1 MLNRYPA
8 WKNLLIIAVMVFGF
22 YYAMPNLY
30 APDPALQ
37 IGGASGSQAIT
48 QEVLERAERALER
61 ESIGFFGEE
70 LQEGGK
76 TALLR
81 LRDREAQLR
90 AQALVAREL
99 GDDFIVALNLA
110 PTTPDWLAD
119 GGAQPMKLG
128 LDLSGG
134 VHFKLEVDVEA
145 ATQRRIEMVE
155 SGIKRGLR
163 DERIRGM
170 VALDGTQVVLRFRD
184 EASREAARRVVYEL
198 YPELFLDRVDEE
210 SSWLLYAKLT
220 EQTIA
225 EVVDYA
231 VSQNLPTIRNRVN
244 ELGVS
249 EPLVQRQGSNRI
261 VVELP
266 GIQDTAEAKRILGKV
281 ANLEFRLVAETNAPV
296 TDKQKFEYRGEG
308 RAGLTEWLE
317 RDVII
322 SGERVSGA
330 NASFDQNGQP
340 NVLISLDSEGG
351 MLMSRATRN
360 NIKRRMGVL
369 FIERK
374 YRTRYQLNDD
384 GVEVATRIPYDEKKL
399 LTAPVIQSALGAQF
413 QITGLDSPGEAS
425 ELALMLRAGALAAPI
440 NFVEERT
447 VGPSMGAENIALG
460 VKSVQIGLGLV
471 VLFMVLYYRVFGVAA
486 VVALSVNL
494 VLLVALM
501 SLLGATL
508 TLPGIA
514 GIVLTVGMAVDANV
528 LIFARIRE
536 ELANRMSPQM
546 AIHSGFER
554 AVATILDANITT
566 LIVAVILYAVGT
578 GPIKGFAVT
587 LSLGILTS
595 MFTAILGTR
604 ALINVIHGGRR
615 VDRLSIGRLPKPV
628 DGLVV
633 DRQATGES
641 PHECSTVYEMAHVCG
656 AVLSI
661 GYGRSIGK
669 PVHSAA

>member
-1 MLNRYPA
+1 MLNRYPL
-8 WKNLLIIAVMVFGF
+8 WKNLLIIAVVVFGF
-22 YYAMPNLY
+22 YYAAPNLY
-30 APDPALQ
+30 TPDPALQ
-37 IGGASGSQAIT
+37 IGGANGSQTLDEA
-48 QEVLERAERALER
+48 LLARAEQALDDAG
-61 ESIGFFGEE
+61 IAYFGEE
-70 LQEGGK
+70 LQQGGK
-76 TALLR
+76 TALIR
-81 LRDREAQLR
+81 LKDRDQQLR
-90 AQALVAREL
+90 AQALTARAL
-99 GDDFIVALNLA
+99 GDSYIVALNLA
-110 PTTPDWLAD
+110 PTTPAWLTA

-134 VHFKLEVDVEA
+134 VHFKLEVDAEA
-145 ATQRRIEMVE
+145 ATARRIEMFE
-155 SGIKRGLR
+155 NGIKRGLR
-163 DERIRGM
+163 EARVRGL
-170 VALDGTQVVLRFRD
+170 VTLDGRKIAMRFRD
-184 EASREAARRVVYEL
+184 EESREAARRITAEL
-198 YPELFLDRVDEE
+198 YPELLLDRVDEDD
-210 SSWLLYAKLT
+210 SWNVFAQVT
-220 EQTIA
+220 EQTMKD
-225 EVVDYA
+225 VVDYA
-231 VSQNLPTIRNRVN
+231 VSQNLTTIRNRVN

-296 TDKQKFEYRGEG
+296 TERQRFEYRSED
-308 RAGLTEWLE
+308 RAGMTEWLE
-317 RDVII
+317 RDLVI

-330 NASFDQNGQP
+330 SSGFDQNGQP
-340 NVLISLDSEGG
+340 NVLINLDSEGG

-374 YRTRYQLNDD
+374 YRTRYERDDD
-384 GVEVATRIPYDEKKL
+384 GNEIAVRVPYDEKKL
-399 LTAPVIQSALGAQF
+399 LTAPVIQSALGASF

-440 NFVEERT
+440 SFVEERT
-447 VGPSMGAENIALG
+447 VGPSLGAENIALG
-460 VKSVQIGLGLV
+460 VKSVQIGLALV
-471 VLFMVLYYRVFGVAA
+471 VVFMLVYYRVFGVAA
-486 VVALSVNL
+486 VIALSCNL
-494 VLLVALM
+494 ILLLACM

-546 AIHSGFER
+546 AIHAGFER

-566 LIVAVILYAVGT
+566 LIVAIILYAVGT
-578 GPIKGFAVT
+578 GPVKGFAVT
-587 LSLGILTS
+587 LSLGIMTS

-615 VDRLSIGRLPKPV
+615 VDTLSIGRIPQQIAL
-628 DGLVV
+628 
-633 DRQATGES
+633 
-641 PHECSTVYEMAHVCG
+641 G
-656 AVLSI
+656 AD
-661 GYGRSIGK
+661 
-669 PVHSAA
+669 A

>member
-37 IGGASGSQAIT
+37 IGGASGSQVVS

-61 ESIGFFGEE
+61 EGIGFFGEE

-90 AQALVAREL
+90 AQAIVAREL

-163 DERIRGM
+163 EERIRGM

-184 EASREAARRVVYEL
+184 EASREAARRVVYDL
-198 YPELFLDRVDEE
+198 YPELFLDRVDED

-231 VSQNLPTIRNRVN
+231 VSQNLTTIRNRVN

-384 GVEVATRIPYDEKKL
+384 GDEVASRIPYDEKKL

-447 VGPSMGAENIALG
+447 VGPSLGAENIALG

-604 ALINVIHGGRR
+604 ALINVIYGGRR

-633 DRQATGES
+633 DRQAVEGES
-641 PHECSTVYEMAHVCG
+641 A
-656 AVLSI
+656 
-661 GYGRSIGK
+661 
-669 PVHSAA
+669 

>member
-1 MLNRYPA
+1 MLNRYSL
-8 WKNLLIIAVMVFGF
+8 WKNLLILCVALFGL
-22 YYAMPNLY
+22 YYAAPNLY

-37 IGGASGSQAIT
+37 IGGASGSQT
-48 QEVLERAERALER
+48 VDYQVLMRASEALQAADIEY
-61 ESIGFFGEE
+61 FGEKI
-70 LQEGGK
+70 QPSGK
-76 TALLR
+76 TALIRLLR
-81 LRDREAQLR
+81 RD
-90 AQALVAREL
+90 
-99 GDDFIVALNLA
+99 IVALNLA
-110 PTTPDWLAD
+110 PTTPEWLKR

-134 VHFKLEVDVEA
+134 VHFKLEVDVA
-145 ATQRRIEMVE
+145 AAKERRLETYE

-163 DERIRGM
+163 EARIRGLVRLQGQRIGM
-170 VALDGTQVVLRFRD
+170 SFLS
-184 EASREAARRVVYEL
+184 EAVREDARKITADL
-198 YPELFLDRVDEE
+198 YPELLLDRVDGVDKWELFAE
-210 SSWLLYAKLT
+210 VTDATMK
-220 EQTIA
+220 

-231 VSQNLPTIRNRVN
+231 VDQNLTTIRNRVN

-249 EPLVQRQGSNRI
+249 EPLVQKQGSNRI

-296 TDKQKFEYRGEG
+296 TERQRFEYRSDAREG
-308 RAGLTEWLE
+308 MTEWLE
-317 RDVII
+317 RELII
-322 SGERVSGA
+322 TGERVS
-330 NASFDQNGQP
+330 NAAAGFDQNNQP
-340 NVLISLDSEGG
+340 NVSITLDGEGG
-351 MLMSRATRN
+351 MLMSRATRS

-374 YRTRYQLNDD
+374 YRTRYEQDEN
-384 GVEVATRIPYDEKKL
+384 GEEVVVRVPYDEKKL
-399 LTAPVIQSALGAQF
+399 LTAPVIQSALGASF

-440 NFVEERT
+440 TFVEERT
-447 VGPSMGAENIALG
+447 VGPSLGAENIALG
-460 VKSVQIGLGLV
+460 VKSVQIGLALV
-471 VLFMVLYYRVFGVAA
+471 VIFMILYYRVFGIAA
-486 VVALSVNL
+486 VVALTTNL
-494 VLLVALM
+494 VLLLAFM

-536 ELANRMSPQM
+536 ELARRMSPQM
-546 AIHSGFER
+546 AIDAGFER

-604 ALINVIHGGRR
+604 ALVNLIYGGRR
-615 VDRLSIGRLPKPV
+615 VDSLSIGPLPKRDAEEV
-628 DGLVV
+628 
-633 DRQATGES
+633 QA
-641 PHECSTVYEMAHVCG
+641 
-656 AVLSI
+656 
-661 GYGRSIGK
+661 
-669 PVHSAA
+669 